1 MNFIFFQ
8 YTRLCYSRHRYFPN
22 TQAIFSR
29 FYELAVH
36 LNLVCDVL
44 GCTAYLGEVAL
55 LRKNYGLRPWVTALP
70 SSTISF
76 GSSLVSK
83 LVGDCRTAGCHIDM
97 CVAQESASLLDI
109 NSYTQWCPKVL
120 TLTCVLMPCACCRQY
135 WCICMFPYALRLL
148 QAVDVFFPGC
158 YLVW

>member
-1 MNFIFFQ
+1 MNFFFSNTHDCVIADTGIFQ
-8 YTRLCYSRHRYFPN
+8 THGPYSVDF
-22 TQAIFSR
+22 I
-29 FYELAVH
+29 ELAVH
-36 LNLVCDVL
+36 LNLFCDVL
-44 GCTAYLGEVAL
+44 ECTAYLGEVVL

-120 TLTCVLMPCACCRQY
+120 TLTCFLMPCACCRQY
-135 WCICMFPYALRLL
+135 
-148 QAVDVFFPGC
+148 
-158 YLVW
+158 